1 MINYITNSDV
11 PGMFRYLMEDTD
23 EGGLGLGRQEAMDEM
38 VRIHLDEFRRLNPDL
53 DATKN
58 FTAEEQ
64 LTALYNQEGYSA
76 EQALSRFLNLPQHT
90 SPLLGAEYLGRGV
103 VENVIPAATSV
114 GGARLALAATKL
126 PFVPTRLKPLAAVGG
141 FLAGSVAGAYA
152 DLKTGASEKANT
164 AIFGEAEPLLP
175 NQQITADGFNMAGG
189 FLTFSGVMR
198 NALKKIP
205 GGIHPTEARGVL
217 PWLKRKFQKGPVA
230 PLGEVAAPMSG
241 VNFGANI
248 LVNNVGKAPFRER
261 ALRFAERTAEA
272 AGTRA
277 RFPSQYYKT
286 EVPLAIAAGIG
297 SSIAE
302 AVDPGDP
309 LTEFG
314 FVSVSALTPV
324 GFATRTGTG
333 LASEFGKFAVSP
345 IQSSRRLLNMLKGSG
360 EAGAYVAS
368 KQVNAVYGPY
378 LAKLEVPG
386 RERLQEGVTALARLR
401 DSGVSSEQLLPQLVA
416 ELTPKLTKGGVLAG
430 EGAGF
435 TPEQIQAAAEN
446 LIADR
451 GYLPEI
457 WSPDVRWDVQGTRQ
471 AEAAFIRSVL
481 EADPNAHLLS
491 PATTPGFENIDI
503 ILPQIAALSKG
514 IKGVD
519 GTLPAVLLERNTN
532 QYIRN
537 NFEALIDGLKNNV
550 DPSLLQAFAEG
561 QKEAN
566 YQGLAASLDD
576 YLSRNTMA
584 LERVMAGADP
594 KITPERMSEITLNS
608 LNKWKNQA
616 RDVEKIGWGS
626 LNLNGELMLPETL
639 KKLDDLTISGI
650 LGGRLEPGD
659 KALISVR
666 DGLQLAGGVIG
677 RPTSRLIRLRENA
690 RTKLANIRDTDEGL
704 NFESAETLLKAIEG
718 SIKAA
723 GLQRIFSI
731 DDAIPLLFRADDVGE
746 IVNLAQSY
754 QSITNQLPDGVLAPL
769 TKNPK
774 EEQAAFAARNLEHQN
789 ALMASLELP
798 EKTSLSEVP
807 KFLLANKG
815 AFINAFAPSDKTS
828 VQLTNLFRQGA
839 PVGETQVGSIPE
851 TVGYGVALDLRSTM
865 LARLREPNVEPSE
878 RRLLT
883 ELQGA
888 VLADLKK
895 AGLET
900 GNEQLTMLSAY
911 SEALNEIII
920 RSLAGK
926 AADSVKNTDESLLM
940 ETLTRGSGTKVG
952 QSIQSVINAGR
963 FLEENTEEML
973 NLAAASDDP
982 DVNAMVAYLEETIP
996 ENKEGLSNLQRSLES
1011 FLRNMVV
1018 SDVIKEVPI
1027 ARQFPRDVAE
1037 TLPDRVSGTEFFIN
1051 PSKLDAFKRK
1061 FGNLSDV
1068 VPTLSTFFN
1077 DLENAASANNLI
1089 QGFKNNRGLVA
1100 ERSQQSEELASLLEV
1115 ENVFSLV
1122 DQNMGSDTPIRDLSN
1137 TLAQINRIKTSDVMI
1152 PSAVDGTMV
1161 PAKSLHED
1169 AVDGFK
1175 YALWHWLLNAIT
1187 DGKKE
1192 PTLAVGVDGKALMQ
1206 EQPVL
1211 NAPKLF
1217 ELWNNTPKM
1226 DLGGGTGR
1234 WTENQSLG
1242 QFLVNAEIYTP
1253 EQNAA
1258 IVSTLERMAEVQ
1270 NRMKVFTDPNVLA
1283 MAAEA
1288 QGRGFANPFRDFVA
1302 RVFGAAGGAAVAKG
1316 AASIPGVPMGAS
1328 SLVAAGAGSQLARNV
1343 FNDMPRTF
1351 LAQFFSEIY
1360 EPGNMKMFAEFL
1372 EREPGPGL
1380 DGSEELRNFMLKHGL
1395 ISSPFPFINLQ
1406 EYLREDYVEPT
1417 GRGTI
1422 IPGIRAPIPPE
1433 TAEELVR
1440 PTAQVQP
1447 PQPIAAP
1454 QPAAAPTS
1462 PAMRSQYAA
1471 AFPFDPAS
1479 DLIRQQ
1485 QARAPTQQGIGS
1497 LV

>member
-1 MINYITNSDV
+1 
-11 PGMFRYLMEDTD
+11 
-23 EGGLGLGRQEAMDEM
+23 
-38 VRIHLDEFRRLNPDL
+38 
-53 DATKN
+53 
-58 FTAEEQ
+58 
-64 LTALYNQEGYSA
+64 
-76 EQALSRFLNLPQHT
+76 
-90 SPLLGAEYLGRGV
+90 
-103 VENVIPAATSV
+103 
-114 GGARLALAATKL
+114 
-126 PFVPTRLKPLAAVGG
+126 
-141 FLAGSVAGAYA
+141 
-152 DLKTGASEKANT
+152 
-164 AIFGEAEPLLP
+164 
-175 NQQITADGFNMAGG
+175 
-189 FLTFSGVMR
+189 
-198 NALKKIP
+198 
-205 GGIHPTEARGVL
+205 
-217 PWLKRKFQKGPVA
+217 
-230 PLGEVAAPMSG
+230 
-241 VNFGANI
+241 
-248 LVNNVGKAPFRER
+248 
-261 ALRFAERTAEA
+261 
-272 AGTRA
+272 
-277 RFPSQYYKT
+277 
-286 EVPLAIAAGIG
+286 
-297 SSIAE
+297 
-302 AVDPGDP
+302 
-309 LTEFG
+309 
-314 FVSVSALTPV
+314 
-324 GFATRTGTG
+324 
-333 LASEFGKFAVSP
+333 
-345 IQSSRRLLNMLKGSG
+345 
-360 EAGAYVAS
+360 
-368 KQVNAVYGPY
+368 
-378 LAKLEVPG
+378 
-386 RERLQEGVTALARLR
+386 
-401 DSGVSSEQLLPQLVA
+401 
-416 ELTPKLTKGGVLAG
+416 
-430 EGAGF
+430 
-435 TPEQIQAAAEN
+435 
-446 LIADR
+446 
-451 GYLPEI
+451 
-457 WSPDVRWDVQGTRQ
+457 
-471 AEAAFIRSVL
+471 
-481 EADPNAHLLS
+481 
-491 PATTPGFENIDI
+491 
-503 ILPQIAALSKG
+503 
-514 IKGVD
+514 
-519 GTLPAVLLERNTN
+519 
-532 QYIRN
+532 
-537 NFEALIDGLKNNV
+537 
-550 DPSLLQAFAEG
+550 
-561 QKEAN
+561 
-566 YQGLAASLDD
+566 
-576 YLSRNTMA
+576 
-584 LERVMAGADP
+584 
-594 KITPERMSEITLNS
+594 
-608 LNKWKNQA
+608 
-616 RDVEKIGWGS
+616 
-626 LNLNGELMLPETL
+626 
-639 KKLDDLTISGI
+639 
-650 LGGRLEPGD
+650 
-659 KALISVR
+659 
-666 DGLQLAGGVIG
+666 
-677 RPTSRLIRLRENA
+677 
-690 RTKLANIRDTDEGL
+690 
-704 NFESAETLLKAIEG
+704 
-718 SIKAA
+718 
-723 GLQRIFSI
+723 
-731 DDAIPLLFRADDVGE
+731 
-746 IVNLAQSY
+746 
-754 QSITNQLPDGVLAPL
+754 
-769 TKNPK
+769 
-774 EEQAAFAARNLEHQN
+774 
-789 ALMASLELP
+789 
-798 EKTSLSEVP
+798 
-807 KFLLANKG
+807 
-815 AFINAFAPSDKTS
+815 
-828 VQLTNLFRQGA
+828 
-839 PVGETQVGSIPE
+839 
-851 TVGYGVALDLRSTM
+851 
-865 LARLREPNVEPSE
+865 
-878 RRLLT
+878 
-883 ELQGA
+883 
-888 VLADLKK
+888 
-895 AGLET
+895 
-900 GNEQLTMLSAY
+900 
-911 SEALNEIII
+911 
-920 RSLAGK
+920 
-926 AADSVKNTDESLLM
+926 
-940 ETLTRGSGTKVG
+940 
-952 QSIQSVINAGR
+952 
-963 FLEENTEEML
+963 LEENTEEML